1 VLQSLAASQPQLHA
15 VSPPQNLA
23 ANQLL
28 LLAAKLH
35 LLQHLAVANQLPLLS
50 SKQLLAAVAKLLL

>member
-1 VLQSLAASQPQLHA
+1 VLLSLAASLLPHLAVSQPQ
-15 VSPPQNLA
+15 PLA
-23 ANQLL
+23 ANQLP

-35 LLQHLAVANQLPLLS
+35 LLQHLAVAHLLQLLS